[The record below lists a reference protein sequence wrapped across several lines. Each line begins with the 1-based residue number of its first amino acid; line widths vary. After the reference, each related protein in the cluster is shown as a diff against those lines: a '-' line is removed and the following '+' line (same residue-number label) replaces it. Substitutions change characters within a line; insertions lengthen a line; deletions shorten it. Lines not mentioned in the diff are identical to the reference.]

1 MANRENY
8 NILIEGELQHFDRVG
23 SSGYKSDTGLNYR
36 VMCLCRE
43 HHDEADNCI
52 SRMDF
57 MKKYHLAGIYLS
69 PEQGNPFIIRF
80 KTTSERI
87 ERNI

>member
-1 MANRENY
+1 MESQESY
-8 NILIEGELQHFDRVG
+8 NILIGLEVQDIKV
-23 SSGYKSDTGLNYR
+23 DTGLNYR

-69 PEQGNPFIIRF
+69 PEQVKELKKVYKGHFQAF
-80 KTTSERI
+80 KE
-87 ERNI
+87 EK